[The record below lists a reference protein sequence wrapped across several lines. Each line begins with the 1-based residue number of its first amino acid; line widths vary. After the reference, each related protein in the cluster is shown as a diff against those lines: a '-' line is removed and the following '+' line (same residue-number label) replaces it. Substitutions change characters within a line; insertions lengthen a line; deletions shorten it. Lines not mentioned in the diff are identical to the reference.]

1 MLQIES
7 LSCFRQDRYLFKD
20 LNAKVLPGQAL
31 QIVGE
36 NGAGKTTLFKILAG
50 LFEEYDGRVIIADAV
65 GSLYLGHRY
74 GVNDQLTPVENLK
87 FLLKLNEIQ
96 LAPGLLMD
104 ALARFQLS
112 AELDQPCAALSEGQ
126 KKRVALARLILTSAR
141 IWLLDEAFSALDAP
155 GRAVLSEVCQAHLA
169 SGGIL
174 IFSSHQGI
182 PEFAAAAQLR
192 LDVGS

>member
-7 LSCFRQDRYLFKD
+7 LSCFRQDRCLFKD

-36 NGAGKTTLFKILAG
+36 NGSGKTTLFKILAG
-50 LFEEYDGRVIIADAV
+50 LFEEYDGRVITAA
-65 GSLYLGHRY
+65 GSLYLGQRY
-74 GVNDQLTPVENLK
+74 GVNDQLTHVENLK

-141 IWLLDEAFSALDAP
+141 IWLLAEAFSALDAP

-169 SGGIL
+169 AGGIL

-192 LDVGS
+192 LEVGS

>member
-7 LSCFRQDRYLFKD
+7 LSCFRQDRCLFKD

-36 NGAGKTTLFKILAG
+36 NGSGKTTLFKILAG
-50 LFEEYDGRVIIADAV
+50 LFEEYDGRVITAA

>member
-1 MLQIES
+1 MITE
-7 LSCFRQDRYLFKD
+7 DK
-20 LNAKVLPGQAL
+20 AA
-31 QIVGE
+31 I
-36 NGAGKTTLFKILAG
+36 
-50 LFEEYDGRVIIADAV
+50 
-65 GSLYLGHRY
+65 LYLGHRY
-74 GVNDQLTPVENLK
+74 AVNDQLTPIENLK

-96 LAPGLLMD
+96 LTPALLTA

-112 AELDQPCAALSEGQ
+112 AELDQPCSALSEGQ

-155 GRAVLSEVCQAHLA
+155 GRCVLSEVCQAHLA

-182 PEFAAAAQLR
+182 PEFASATQLR
-192 LDVGS
+192 LKAES

>member
-20 LNAKVLPGQAL
+20 LNATALPGQAL

-36 NGAGKTTLFKILAG
+36 NGSGKTTLFKILAG
-50 LFEEYDGRVIIADAV
+50 LFEDYDGRVITEDKAAI
-65 GSLYLGHRY
+65 LYLGHRY
-74 GVNDQLTPVENLK
+74 AVNDQLTPIENLK

-96 LAPGLLMD
+96 LTPALLT
-104 ALARFQLS
+104 AAFARFQLS
-112 AELDQPCAALSEGQ
+112 AELDQPCSALSEGQ

-155 GRAVLSEVCQAHLA
+155 GRSVLSEVCQAHLA

-182 PEFAAAAQLR
+182 PEFASATQLR
-192 LDVGS
+192 LKAES

>member
-20 LNAKVLPGQAL
+20 LNATALPGQAL

-36 NGAGKTTLFKILAG
+36 NGSGKTTLFKILAG
-50 LFEEYDGRVIIADAV
+50 LFEDYDGRVITEDKAAI
-65 GSLYLGHRY
+65 LYLGHRY
-74 GVNDQLTPVENLK
+74 AVNDQLTPIENLK

-96 LAPGLLMD
+96 LTPALLTG

-112 AELDQPCAALSEGQ
+112 AELDQPCSALSEGQ

-155 GRAVLSEVCQAHLA
+155 GRSVLSEVCQAHLA

-182 PEFAAAAQLR
+182 PEFASATQLR
-192 LDVGS
+192 LKAES

>member
-20 LNAKVLPGQAL
+20 LNATALPGQAL

-36 NGAGKTTLFKILAG
+36 NGSGKTTLFKILAG
-50 LFEEYDGRVIIADAV
+50 LFEDYDGRVITEDKAAI
-65 GSLYLGHRY
+65 LYLGHRY
-74 GVNDQLTPVENLK
+74 AVNDQLTPIENLK

-96 LAPGLLMD
+96 LTPALLTA

-112 AELDQPCAALSEGQ
+112 AELDQPCSALSEGQ

-182 PEFAAAAQLR
+182 PEFASATQLR
-192 LDVGS
+192 LKAES

>member
-7 LSCFRQDRYLFKD
+7 LSCFRQDRYLFRD

-87 FLLKLNEIQ
+87 FLLSLNEIQ
-96 LAPGLLMD
+96 LAPGLLTA

-155 GRAVLSEVCQAHLA
+155 GRAVLSQVCQAHLA

-182 PEFAAAAQLR
+182 PEFAASPQLR
-192 LDVGS
+192 LEVGS

>member
-87 FLLKLNEIQ
+87 FLLSLNEIQ
-96 LAPGLLMD
+96 LAPGLLTA

-112 AELDQPCAALSEGQ
+112 AEFDQPCAALSEGQ
-126 KKRVALARLILTSAR
+126 KKRVALAR
-141 IWLLDEAFSALDAP
+141 F
-155 GRAVLSEVCQAHLA
+155 
-169 SGGIL
+169 
-174 IFSSHQGI
+174 
-182 PEFAAAAQLR
+182 
-192 LDVGS
+192 DVDLCSDLVAG

>member
-20 LNAKVLPGQAL
+20 LNATALPGQAL

-36 NGAGKTTLFKILAG
+36 NGSGKTTLFKILAG
-50 LFEEYDGRVIIADAV
+50 LFEDYDGRVIAEDKAAI
-65 GSLYLGHRY
+65 LYLGHRY
-74 GVNDQLTPVENLK
+74 AVNDQLTPIENLK

-96 LAPGLLMD
+96 LTPALLTA

-112 AELDQPCAALSEGQ
+112 AELDQPCSALSEGQ

-182 PEFAAAAQLR
+182 PEFASATQLR
-192 LDVGS
+192 LKAES

>member
-36 NGAGKTTLFKILAG
+36 NGSGKTTLFKILAG
-50 LFEEYDGRVIIADAV
+50 LFEEYDGRVITAAAGI
-65 GSLYLGHRY
+65 LYLGHRY

-96 LAPGLLMD
+96 LAPELLTA

-112 AELDQPCAALSEGQ
+112 AQLDQPCAALSEGQ
-126 KKRVALARLILTSAR
+126 KKRVALARLLLTSAR

-155 GRAVLSEVCQAHLA
+155 GRAVLSEVCQAHLT

-192 LDVGS
+192 LEVGS

>member
-20 LNAKVLPGQAL
+20 LNARVLAGQAL

-36 NGAGKTTLFKILAG
+36 NGSGKTTLFKILAG
-50 LFEEYDGRVIIADAV
+50 LFEEYDGRVIISGAAPM
-65 GSLYLGHRY
+65 LYLGHQY
-74 GVNDQLTPVENLK
+74 AVNDQLTPFENLK
-87 FLLKLNEIQ
+87 FLLKLNQTEAAPEQ
-96 LAPGLLMD
+96 LSE

-141 IWLLDEAFSALDAP
+141 IWLLDEAFSALDLA
-155 GRAVLSEVCQAHLA
+155 GRSVLTEVCQEHLA
-169 SGGIL
+169 TGGIL

-182 PEFAAAAQLR
+182 PAFASAAQLR
-192 LDVGS
+192 LEAG

>member
-87 FLLKLNEIQ
+87 FLLSLNEIQ
-96 LAPGLLMD
+96 LAPGLLTA

-112 AELDQPCAALSEGQ
+112 AEFDQPCAALSEGQ
-126 KKRVALARLILTSAR
+126 KKRVALARLMLTSAR

-155 GRAVLSEVCQAHLA
+155 GRVSCPRSVRR
-169 SGGIL
+169 IL
-174 IFSSHQGI
+174 R
-182 PEFAAAAQLR
+182 PA
-192 LDVGS
+192 GS

>member
-7 LSCFRQDRYLFKD
+7 LSCFRQDRFLFKD

-36 NGAGKTTLFKILAG
+36 NGSGKTTLFKILAG
-50 LFEEYDGRVIIADAV
+50 LFDEYEGRVILADAARP
-65 GSLYLGHRY
+65 LYLGHRY
-74 GVNDQLTPVENLK
+74 AVNDQLTPIENLN
-87 FLLKLNEIQ
+87 FLLKLNDMQQAEGP
-96 LAPGLLMD
+96 LTA
-104 ALARFQLS
+104 ALARFQLCS
-112 AELDQPCAALSEGQ
+112 GLDQPCAALSEGQ
-126 KKRVALARLILTSAR
+126 KKRVALARLMLTSAR

-169 SGGIL
+169 SGGTL

-182 PEFAAAAQLR
+182 PEFASAAQLH
-192 LDVGS
+192 LKAEL

>member
-7 LSCFRQDRYLFKD
+7 LSCFRQDRYLFRD

-36 NGAGKTTLFKILAG
+36 NGSGKTTLFKILAG

-87 FLLKLNEIQ
+87 FLLSLNEIQ
-96 LAPGLLMD
+96 LAPGLLTA

-112 AELDQPCAALSEGQ
+112 AEFDQPCAALSEGQ
-126 KKRVALARLILTSAR
+126 KKRVALARLLLTSAR

-155 GRAVLSEVCQAHLA
+155 GRIVLSEVCQAHLA

-192 LDVGS
+192 LEVGS

>member
-36 NGAGKTTLFKILAG
+36 NGSGKTTLFKILAG

-74 GVNDQLTPVENLK
+74 GVNDQLTP
-87 FLLKLNEIQ
+87 
-96 LAPGLLMD
+96 GLLTA

-126 KKRVALARLILTSAR
+126 KKRVALARLMLTSAR

-192 LDVGS
+192 LEVGS

>member
-20 LNAKVLPGQAL
+20 LNATALPGQAL

-36 NGAGKTTLFKILAG
+36 NGSGKTTLFKILAG
-50 LFEEYDGRVIIADAV
+50 LFEDYDGRVITEDKAAI
-65 GSLYLGHRY
+65 LYLGHRY
-74 GVNDQLTPVENLK
+74 AVNDQLTPIENLK

-96 LAPGLLMD
+96 LTPALLTA

-112 AELDQPCAALSEGQ
+112 AEFDQPCAALSEGQ
-126 KKRVALARLILTSAR
+126 KKRVALARLLLTSAR

-182 PEFAAAAQLR
+182 PEFASATQLR
-192 LDVGS
+192 LKAES